1 MEKSTS
7 SVCDVHRSSMKRY
20 VPIVTRICLAPLGF
34 ILVFILGLMN
44 LDFSSYA
51 WNGFA
56 RSHGQ
61 LYLSACMDTFIS
73 LVFLILIYLFIL
85 TLTKTWS
92 RNAIITGI
100 TYLVVFQILFILFSM
115 TDIVIWLKIIV
126 EYVLHYA
133 GSWSFK
139 DALSPE
145 AITSQ
150 KNSRDLLMSIIY
162 FLGNTL
168 LSTLAT
174 RFISRFF
181 RLTT

>member
-7 SVCDVHRSSMKRY
+7 SVCDVRSSSMKKY
-20 VPIVTRICLAPLGF
+20 VPTVARICLAPFGF

-51 WNGFA
+51 WNGFS

-61 LYLSACMDTFIS
+61 LYLSACMDTLIS
-73 LVFLILIYLFIL
+73 LIFLILIYLFIL
-85 TLTKTWS
+85 KLTQTWS
-92 RNAIITGI
+92 RNVIITGI
-100 TYLVVFQILFILFSM
+100 IYLVVFQILFIFFSM
-115 TDIVIWLKIIV
+115 TDIVIGLKMTI
-126 EYVLHYA
+126 EYILHYI
-133 GSWSFK
+133 GSWSFN

-145 AITSQ
+145 AITTQ
-150 KNSRDLLMSIIY
+150 KNCRDLWVSIIY